1 MEMRPANSMQGFLSV
16 SLRVPSTDPLPL
28 EPLDAAPMGTPREH
42 HLPVTPP
49 ETTHPHN
56 YDILEEDEEG
66 GRFTLKKQDLG
77 SRGERGDGGKAGV
90 DIGLNPD
97 NRTDLTHVV
106 NANSQEQES
115 QVTTI
120 TTSSTADKS
129 ATTSTKEHDYLNTS
143 IHSNKPLDTSLSQKN
158 KSANK
163 DGRNLDEDGYDMI
176 ARDQSL
182 DINYDEV
189 TLPERSVGSTG
200 KKVGEHG
207 YAVLED
213 KKLSIKEDGY
223 STTQTH
229 VVLVV
234 PNPNAKGTNGSGDG
248 NSNECGVVVEADTLA
263 HSLSRGSSVKK
274 SLSLTKDSKTRSTE
288 AGYDAPWVSQ
298 FPLPGRRVTHT
309 SNVTHSTDKD
319 KTSDIFDDPAYST
332 SSGTFSSS
340 SGANKPGTPSS
351 ASSYFSS
358 SHPRTRSLQQER
370 SGNPPRKHRDAY
382 ETTAGIGDISE
393 PEPAETPA
401 HTQTVP
407 ATAPQKA
414 SAREVYEETGPKKAS
429 ARDVYEE
436 SAPKKASARD
446 VYEESAPKKA
456 SARDVYED
464 TSKILFDDPMYD
476 IGLNLKK

>member
-28 EPLDAAPMGTPREH
+28 EPLDDAPTRTPREH
-42 HLPVTPP
+42 HLPLNLPDTDLA
-49 ETTHPHN
+49 HN

-77 SRGERGDGGKAGV
+77 TREERGDGGRAGV
-90 DIGLNPD
+90 NVGLNPD
-97 NRTDLTHVV
+97 NRTNLSHVV
-106 NANSQEQES
+106 NANSREQES
-115 QVTTI
+115 QVTTT

-229 VVLVV
+229 VLVV
-234 PNPNAKGTNGSGDG
+234 PNPNAKGGSGEG
-248 NSNECGVVVEADTLA
+248 SSNERGVVVEADTLA

-274 SLSLTKDSKTRSTE
+274 SLSLTKDSKTRSIE

-351 ASSYFSS
+351 ASSSFSS
-358 SHPRTRSLQQER
+358 SHPRTCSLQQER
-370 SGNPPRKHRDAY
+370 PGNPLRKHRDAY

-401 HTQTVP
+401 HTQTAP

-429 ARDVYEE
+429 TRDVHEE

-446 VYEESAPKKA
+446 VYEESALKKA
-456 SARDVYED
+456 STRGVYED

-476 IGLNLKK
+476 IGLGLNLKK

>member
-1 MEMRPANSMQGFLSV
+1 MRPANSMQGFLSV

-28 EPLDAAPMGTPREH
+28 EPLDDAPTRTHAPREH
-42 HLPVTPP
+42 HLPVNLP
-49 ETTHPHN
+49 ETALAHN

-66 GRFTLKKQDLG
+66 GRFTLKKQDL
-77 SRGERGDGGKAGV
+77 SSKEERVDGGRAGV
-90 DIGLNPD
+90 NVGLNPD
-97 NRTDLTHVV
+97 NRTNLSHVV
-106 NANSQEQES
+106 NTNSRDQES
-115 QVTTI
+115 QVTTT
-120 TTSSTADKS
+120 TTSATSAADKG

-229 VVLVV
+229 VLVV
-234 PNPNAKGTNGSGDG
+234 PNPNAKGANGSGEG
-248 NSNECGVVVEADTLA
+248 SSNERGVVVEADTLA

-351 ASSYFSS
+351 ASSSFSS
-358 SHPRTRSLQQER
+358 SHPRTHSLQQER
-370 SGNPPRKHRDAY
+370 PGNPLRKHRDDY
-382 ETTAGIGDISE
+382 ETTAGIRDISE

-401 HTQTVP
+401 HTQTAP
-407 ATAPQKA
+407 ATDPQ
-414 SAREVYEETGPKKAS
+414 KAS

-456 SARDVYED
+456 STRGVYED
-464 TSKILFDDPMYD
+464 TSKMLFDDPMYD